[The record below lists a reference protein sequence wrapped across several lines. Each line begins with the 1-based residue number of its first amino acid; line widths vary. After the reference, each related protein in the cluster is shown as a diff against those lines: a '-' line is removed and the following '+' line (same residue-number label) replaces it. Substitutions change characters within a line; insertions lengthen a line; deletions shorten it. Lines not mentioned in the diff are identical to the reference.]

1 MHNGC
6 YFHQEEI
13 KEVYIQRRCRENIC
27 FLICIS
33 DKRQKEEKKLKHVAQ

>member
-13 KEVYIQRRCRENIC
+13 KEEYFQRRYREQNC
-27 FLICIS
+27 FLICVS
-33 DKRQKEEKKLKHVAQ
+33 VFEMTEEKKRNGF